1 MRGMNKADIVAQP
14 LYLWETGDGVCQYEV
29 MYNGRSS
36 PEDSVDLEGYGYEV
50 FYSGK
55 IGGMNEDLLG
65 QFWGQLS
72 KGVHGGGNT

>member
-1 MRGMNKADIVAQP
+1 
-14 LYLWETGDGVCQYEV
+14 

-36 PEDSVDLEGYGYEV
+36 PEGSVDLRVSEI

-55 IGGMNEDLLG
+55 IAGMNEDLLD

-72 KGVHGGGNT
+72 EWVHGGGHT